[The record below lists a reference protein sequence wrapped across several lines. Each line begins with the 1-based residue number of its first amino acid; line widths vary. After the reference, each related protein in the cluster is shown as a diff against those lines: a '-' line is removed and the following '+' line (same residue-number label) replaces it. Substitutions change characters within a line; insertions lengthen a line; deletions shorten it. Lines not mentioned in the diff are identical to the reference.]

1 MAGTVRPLERR
12 GAVVVASVIS
22 VLLWSVAAWVRE
34 ELAVSGVCRQ
44 VRGTVVV
51 GGMKERMWRVA

>member
-1 MAGTVRPLERR
+1 M
-12 GAVVVASVIS
+12 ASVIS

-34 ELAVSGVCRQ
+34 AWAVSGVCRQ